1 MLMIMNTA
9 YLTATGREV
18 LVFRTNIRFKKDL
31 RQIGPVLEKEPG
43 VLKWNVDRE
52 DTDKVLRIESIQ
64 VTPETIIQL
73 ISREGF
79 FCEELPG

>member
-1 MLMIMNTA
+1 MLTTMHIAYSTA
-9 YLTATGREV
+9 PEI

-52 DTDKVLRIESIQ
+52 DADKVLRIEASAL
-64 VTPETIIQL
+64 TPEKVIQL
-73 ISREGF
+73 VSREGF